1 MLKDEI
7 TYLLKKAYREA
18 RHSRDFVNN
27 FNFRVQNIISKY
39 TNRQF
44 VSHDQG
50 MKDILYIRK
59 LSKAKNYST
68 IQFILLV
75 KRYVLKKIKDLQ
87 FN

>member
-18 RHSRDFVNN
+18 KRSRDFVNN

-50 MKDILYIRK
+50 TEDILYIRK
-59 LSKAKNYST
+59 ISKAKNYST
-68 IQFILLV
+68 LQFIRLV
-75 KRYVLKKIKDLQ
+75 KRYVLKKVKDLQ
-87 FN
+87 DN